1 MSAPELVSSQRSVYA
16 RQRGLGTSSY
26 WVALSVLIFLLI
38 VSPIVGLIITA
49 FSTNADTW
57 PHLLRTVLP
66 KALQD
71 TVLLMLGTSVLSILA
86 GAGTAWLITLYRFPG
101 RRIFKWLLVV
111 PLAMPTYLAAFCYV
125 EVWDYSGWVQSAIRA
140 TFGFTSARDYWFP
153 EIRSLGGAIFVMS
166 SVLFPYVYLT
176 ARASFLAQSANV
188 LEASRTLGCN
198 PWLSFWKV
206 GLPLA
211 RPAIAAGS
219 ALVMMECLNDIG
231 AVEHFGVNTLTI
243 TVYDTWLERGSLGG
257 AAQIAC
263 AMLIAVVFLFALER
277 WSRRQQQF
285 YQLSGKQNKL
295 PTARLTGW
303 KAAVAYVA
311 CLLPFL
317 FGFGVPG
324 LFLLNASFVHATDA
338 LQGSFWTN
346 AFNSFMLAACAAAIA
361 MFLGLLM
368 IFTRR
373 LQNSGLMNVLSIG
386 SSIGYAVPGTVLA
399 IGVLITLSAV
409 EGFVGSLSNTVFGIT
424 TGLLISGTSAAIVFA
439 YVVRFFTIS
448 QGTLDAGMS
457 KLSPHLD
464 DAARSLGRTPS
475 GVLKDVHLPLLR
487 PALGAGV
494 LLVFVDSMKELP
506 ATLLLRP
513 FNFDTLAT
521 QVYTLASLDLF
532 EEAAPAA
539 LAIVIIGLIPLML
552 LNHVISTGRRAP
564 AKR

>member
-1 MSAPELVSSQRSVYA
+1 MSVPELVDPPPALPA
-16 RQRGLGTSSY
+16 RWAWRGAPRT
-26 WVALSVLIFLLI
+26 WTVLSVAIFVAI
-38 VSPIVGLIITA
+38 ISPIAGLVITA
-49 FSTNADTW
+49 FSASSDTW
-57 PHLLRTVLP
+57 PHLIHTVLP
-66 KALQD
+66 KAVRD
-71 TVLLMLGTSVLSILA
+71 TALLMLGVSALSILA

-101 RRIFKWLLVV
+101 RKIFKWLLVV

-125 EVWDYSGWVQSAIRA
+125 EVWDYSGWVQTGLRA
-140 TFGFTSARDYWFP
+140 AFGFENARDYWFP
-153 EIRSLGGAIFVMS
+153 DIRSLGGAVFVMA
-166 SVLFPYVYLT
+166 SVLYPYVFLT

-188 LEASRTLGCN
+188 LEASRTLGCS

-211 RPAIAAGS
+211 RPAIAAGT

-243 TVYDTWLERGSLGG
+243 SVYDTWLERGSLGG

-263 AMLIAVVFLFALER
+263 AMLVAVILLFTLER

-285 YQLSGKQNKL
+285 YQLSGKQQKL
-295 PTARLTGW
+295 PTSRLTGW
-303 KAAVAYVA
+303 KGALAFAA
-311 CLLPFL
+311 CLTPFL
-317 FGFGVPG
+317 LGFGVPG
-324 LFLLNASFVHATDA
+324 LFLIDASLTHTSDTLKGA
-338 LQGSFWTN
+338 FWSN
-346 AFNSFMLAACAAAIA
+346 AFNSFALAFFAALIA
-361 MFLGLLM
+361 MFLGLIM
-368 IFTRR
+368 VFARR
-373 LQNSGLMNVLSIG
+373 LTGTTLMSSMAIG
-386 SSIGYAVPGTVLA
+386 ASIGYAVPGTVLA
-399 IGVLITLSAV
+399 IGVLITLSAL
-409 EGFVGSLSNTVFGIT
+409 ENLIGNFSEAAFGIT

-448 QGTLDAGMS
+448 QGTLEAGMA

-464 DAARSLGRTPS
+464 DAARSLGRTPM
-475 GVLKDVHLPLLR
+475 GVLRDVHLPLLR

-521 QVYTLASLDLF
+521 QVYTLATLDLF

-552 LNHVISTGRRAP
+552 LNHVISTGRRP
-564 AKR
+564 QR

>member
-1 MSAPELVSSQRSVYA
+1 MSVPELVDPPPTLPARWAWRGAPRTWTVLSVA
-16 RQRGLGTSSY
+16 IFAAIISPIAGLVIT
-26 WVALSVLIFLLI
+26 ALST
-38 VSPIVGLIITA
+38 S
-49 FSTNADTW
+49 ADTW
-57 PHLLRTVLP
+57 PHLLQTVLP
-66 KALQD
+66 SAVRV
-71 TVLLMLGTSVLSILA
+71 TALLMLGVSALSILA

-101 RRIFKWLLVV
+101 RKIFKWLLVV

-125 EVWDYSGWVQSAIRA
+125 EVWDYSGWVQTALRA
-140 TFGFTSARDYWFP
+140 TFGFESARDYWFP
-153 EIRSLGGAIFVMS
+153 DIRSLGGAIFVMA
-166 SVLFPYVYLT
+166 SVLYPYVFLT

-188 LEASRTLGCN
+188 LEASRTLGCS

-211 RPAIAAGS
+211 RPAIAAGT

-243 TVYDTWLERGSLGG
+243 SVYDTWLERGSLSG

-263 AMLIAVVFLFALER
+263 AMLVAVILLFTLER

-285 YQLSGKQNKL
+285 YQLSGKQQKL
-295 PTARLTGW
+295 PTSRLTGW
-303 KAAVAYVA
+303 KGALAFLA
-311 CLLPFL
+311 CLTPFL
-317 FGFGVPG
+317 LGFGVPG
-324 LFLLNASFVHATDA
+324 MFLIDASLTHTSDTLKGA
-338 LQGSFWTN
+338 FWSN
-346 AFNSFMLAACAAAIA
+346 AFNSFALAFCAALIA
-361 MFLGLLM
+361 MFLGLIM
-368 IFTRR
+368 VFARR
-373 LQNSGLMNVLSIG
+373 LTGTRLMSSMSIG
-386 SSIGYAVPGTVLA
+386 ASIGYAVPGTVLA
-399 IGVLITLSAV
+399 IGVLITLSAIENLIGNV
-409 EGFVGSLSNTVFGIT
+409 SEAAFGIT

-448 QGTLDAGMS
+448 QGTLDAGMA

-464 DAARSLGRTPS
+464 DAARSLGRTPL
-475 GVLKDVHLPLLR
+475 GVLRDVHLPLLR

-521 QVYTLASLDLF
+521 QVYTLATLDLF

-552 LNHVISTGRRAP
+552 LNHVISTGRRP
-564 AKR
+564 QR

>member
-1 MSAPELVSSQRSVYA
+1 MSAPDMVSLQRSVPEPWIRRA
-16 RQRGLGTSSY
+16 GPPY
-26 WVALSVLIFLLI
+26 WTALSAVIFLLI
-38 VSPIVGLIITA
+38 ISPIIGLVLTA
-49 FSTNADTW
+49 LSANVDSW
-57 PHLLRTVLP
+57 PHLLHTVLP
-66 KALQD
+66 KALQE
-71 TVLLMLGTSVLSILA
+71 TLLLMLGVSALSILA

-125 EVWDYSGWVQSAIRA
+125 EVWDYSGWVQTAIRT

-153 EIRSLGGAIFVMS
+153 DIRSLGGAVFVMS

-211 RPAIAAGS
+211 RPAIAAGT

-285 YQLSGKQNKL
+285 YQLSGKQSKL
-295 PTARLTGW
+295 PTARLTGL
-303 KAAVAYVA
+303 KALLAYMA
-311 CLLPFL
+311 CLVPFL
-317 FGFGVPG
+317 LGFGVPG
-324 LFLLNASFVHATDA
+324 LFLIDASIDHAVDA
-338 LQGSFWTN
+338 LQGAFWTN
-346 AFNSFMLAACAAAIA
+346 ALNSFILAACAAAIA

-368 IFTRR
+368 VFTRR
-373 LQNSGLMNVLSIG
+373 LRNSSLMSVLSIG

-409 EGFVGSLSNTVFGIT
+409 ERFVGSLSDALFGIT

-448 QGTLDAGMS
+448 QGTLDAGMA

-513 FNFDTLAT
+513 FNFDTLST

-552 LNHVISTGRRAP
+552 LNHVISTGRRTAT
-564 AKR
+564 KR

>member
-1 MSAPELVSSQRSVYA
+1 MVSLQRSVPEPWIRRA
-16 RQRGLGTSSY
+16 GPPY
-26 WVALSVLIFLLI
+26 WTALSAVIFLLI
-38 VSPIVGLIITA
+38 ISPIIGLVLTA
-49 FSTNADTW
+49 LSANVDSW
-57 PHLLRTVLP
+57 PHLLHTVLP
-66 KALQD
+66 KALQE
-71 TVLLMLGTSVLSILA
+71 TLLLMLGVSALSILA

-125 EVWDYSGWVQSAIRA
+125 EVWDYSGWVQTAIRT

-153 EIRSLGGAIFVMS
+153 DIRSLGGAVFVMS

-211 RPAIAAGS
+211 RPAIAAGT

-285 YQLSGKQNKL
+285 YQLSGKQSKL
-295 PTARLTGW
+295 PTARLTGL
-303 KAAVAYVA
+303 KALLAHMA
-311 CLLPFL
+311 CLVPFL
-317 FGFGVPG
+317 LGFGVPG
-324 LFLLNASFVHATDA
+324 LFLLDASIDHAVDA
-338 LQGSFWTN
+338 LQGAFWTN
-346 AFNSFMLAACAAAIA
+346 ALNSFILAACAAAIA

-368 IFTRR
+368 VFTRR
-373 LQNSGLMNVLSIG
+373 LRNSSLMSVLSIG

-409 EGFVGSLSNTVFGIT
+409 ERFVGSLSDALFGIT

-448 QGTLDAGMS
+448 QGTLDAGMA

-513 FNFDTLAT
+513 FNFDTLST

-552 LNHVISTGRRAP
+552 LNHVISTGRRTAT
-564 AKR
+564 KR

>member
-1 MSAPELVSSQRSVYA
+1 MSVPDMVNPQQSLSSQWVRRA
-16 RQRGLGTSSY
+16 APPY
-26 WVALSVLIFLLI
+26 WTALSAAIFLLI
-38 VSPIVGLIITA
+38 ISPIVGLVLTA
-49 FSTNADTW
+49 LTSSAESW
-57 PHLLRTVLP
+57 PHLVHTILP
-66 KALQD
+66 KALRD
-71 TVLLMLGTSVLSILA
+71 TALLMIGVSALSILA

-125 EVWDYSGWVQSAIRA
+125 EVWDYSGWVQTALRS
-140 TFGFTSARDYWFP
+140 TFGFTNARDYWFP
-153 EIRSLGGAIFVMS
+153 DIRSLGGAVFVMS

-188 LEASRTLGCN
+188 LEASRTLGCS

-211 RPAIAAGS
+211 RPAIAAGT

-263 AMLIAVVFLFALER
+263 AMLIAVIFLFALER

-285 YQLSGKQNKL
+285 YQLSGKQTKL
-295 PTARLTGW
+295 PTARLTSW
-303 KAAVAYVA
+303 KAALAFIA
-311 CLLPFL
+311 CFMPFL
-317 FGFGVPG
+317 LGFGVPG
-324 LFLLNASFVHATDA
+324 LFLVDASLSHASDA

-346 AFNSFMLAACAAAIA
+346 AFNSFMLASFAAGIA

-368 IFTRR
+368 VFTRR
-373 LQNSGLMNVLSIG
+373 LRNSTLMNAMAIG
-386 SSIGYAVPGTVLA
+386 ASIGYAVPGTVLA
-399 IGVLITLSAV
+399 IGVLITLAAV
-409 EGFVGSLSNTVFGIT
+409 ERVVGGLTETMFGIT
-424 TGLLISGTSAAIVFA
+424 TGLLVSGTSAAIVFA

-448 QGTLDAGMS
+448 QGTLDAGMA

-487 PALGAGV
+487 PALGVGV

-552 LNHVISTGRRAP
+552 LNHVISTGRRAVP
-564 AKR
+564 KR